1 MNPSLQTLD
10 ALYAAGHW
18 LMQQDRHRD
27 ALSLFRTMMLV
38 DARDERGWLGL
49 AICHEKLDELEKAI
63 ELCRLAV
70 SACGPHAVRCT
81 IARAR
86 LHRAAGD
93 QDEAAEAYEAAL
105 RAAEELNDSDLES
118 LVQNE
123 ARAS

>member
-1 MNPSLQTLD
+1 MNTTAQTLD
-10 ALYAAGHW
+10 ALYATGHW

-38 DARDERGWLGL
+38 DARDERGWLAL
-49 AICHEKLDELEKAI
+49 AICHEKLDEIEKAI

-86 LHRAAGD
+86 LSRASGD
-93 QDEAAEAYEAAL
+93 HADAVEAYEQAL
-105 RAAEELNDSDLES
+105 RFAEALNDGELEELIES
-118 LVQNE
+118 E